1 MFLLSDE
8 YYKNNHSCFLLQYHL
23 VLVTKYRHPCLTDGV
38 KDTLLQYTQSYFEQR
53 DCIIQKV
60 NTNKD
65 HIHILFD
72 APPHINLVKFINSFK
87 SGSSRKIR
95 STHGSLLRRYYWK
108 PYFWSNSYF
117 IVSVGERSAEVV
129 QKYIKNLVC

>member
-72 APPHINLVKFINSFK
+72 APPHIRAIVEKLFTSRGKKMYNESEVKK
-87 SGSSRKIR
+87 DVK
-95 STHGSLLRRYYWK
+95 
-108 PYFWSNSYF
+108 
-117 IVSVGERSAEVV
+117 
-129 QKYIKNLVC
+129 Q